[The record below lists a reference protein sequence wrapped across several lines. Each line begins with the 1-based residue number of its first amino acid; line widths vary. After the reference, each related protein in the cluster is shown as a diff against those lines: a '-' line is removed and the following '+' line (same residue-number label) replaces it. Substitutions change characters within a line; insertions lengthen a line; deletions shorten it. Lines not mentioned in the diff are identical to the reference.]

1 MCGAC
6 GRTTVADP
14 ILGSVRTLRQH
25 LIVAQTVNVL
35 CRKLPG
41 AAKVTAVAD
50 GWTATSATGGGR
62 HCRTVGELWR
72 NVIGGPVSSAALLA
86 VLPPTDTNEA
96 GAEESA
102 LAAAV
107 IRSAREQ
114 AQKETRLASEP
125 SALRDCG

>member
-6 GRTTVADP
+6 GRAAVADP
-14 ILGSVRTLRQH
+14 ILGSVRTIRQH
-25 LIVAQTVNVL
+25 LIVAQTVNAL

-50 GWTATSATGGGR
+50 GWTTTSATGGSS

-72 NVIGGPVSSAALLA
+72 TVIGGLESSAALLA
-86 VLPPTDTNEA
+86 VLPPPGANAA

-107 IRSAREQ
+107 IRSARDET
-114 AQKETRLASEP
+114 QKKYR
-125 SALRDCG
+125 